1 MKDISRRL
9 WFSVALTVFATIW
22 LGGWDAEYQIYHFI
36 MPVWYNLFY
45 NGFAVLLS
53 FTILIFIW
61 HYNKSKAMLAA
72 IACYN
77 TIMSFWALMF
87 AVWLYIFDFPQF
99 VSVYY
104 NTIIGLGLNEF
115 VSMEWF
121 WLSNEVW
128 MSVSIVLWLFAFMVK
143 Q

>member
-1 MKDISRRL
+1 
-9 WFSVALTVFATIW
+9 
-22 LGGWDAEYQIYHFI
+22 

-53 FTILIFIW
+53 FIILLFIW
-61 HYNKSKAMLAA
+61 HHNKLKAMLAA
-72 IACYN
+72 VACYN
-77 TIMSFWALMF
+77 TTMSFWALVF
-87 AVWLYIFDFPQF
+87 ALWLHIFDFPQF

-121 WLSNEVW
+121 LLSNEVW
-128 MSVSIVLWLFAFMVK
+128 MSVSVVLWVFAFMVRK
-143 Q
+143 